1 MVTAKK
7 IAEAAKVSRS
17 TVQRALSGSEKVAPR
32 TKKRILTIAGTFG
45 YRPNRQAR
53 ALVMRQQELA
63 YAVIIGIPENIFYRE
78 VLKGIDKAQ
87 EELRDFGV
95 QVTIRSMHA
104 SDGRQQA
111 DLLRSLCSQGNKG
124 IVLVAYDCAEVRRAI
139 DAAVGKGISVVS
151 MVSDVPKSKRLCFVG
166 QDHHRS
172 GQVAGGLMS
181 LLLERG
187 EKVACF
193 IGSRQFLAHTQRLQ
207 GFQQRYLES
216 HDPEDIVEV
225 VEDFDS
231 SKLAAQITRELFSR
245 HPDLR
250 GIFVATAGVQ
260 GVCRSISELGRGGKV
275 RMVTYDLVQSR
286 RYSKDGIIDFV
297 IDQDPVQEGYQALTL
312 LNRHVM
318 YREVPPETQL
328 TKIDIRTRDTVDL

>member
-17 TVQRALSGSEKVAPR
+17 TVQRALSGDPRVAER
-32 TKKRILTIAGTFG
+32 TKARVLKIAVSLG

-53 ALVMRQQELA
+53 ALVMRQQRLE

-78 VLKGIDKAQ
+78 VLKGIDRAQ

-95 QVTIRSMHA
+95 EVTIRYLHA
-104 SDGRQQA
+104 SDGREQA
-111 DLLRSLCSQGNKG
+111 ELIRSLCSQGKRG
-124 IVLVAYDCAEVRRAI
+124 IVLVAYDCAEVREAI
-139 DAAVGKGISVVS
+139 GAGAERGVAFVS
-151 MVSDVPKSKRLCFVG
+151 MVSDVPRSRRLCFVG

-172 GQVAGGLMS
+172 GRVAGGLMS
-181 LLLERG
+181 MLIARG
-187 EKVACF
+187 EKIACF
-193 IGSRQFLAHTQRLQ
+193 IGSRQFLAHTERLK
-207 GFQQRYLES
+207 GFQERYLES
-216 HDPEDIVEV
+216 HDAGDIVEV

-231 SKLAAQITRELFSR
+231 SKLAAELTRGLAAR
-245 HPDLR
+245 HPELR

-260 GVCRSISELGRGGKV
+260 GVCRGISDLGLKGKV
-275 RMVTYDLVQSR
+275 RLVTYDLVQSR
-286 RYSKDGIIDFV
+286 KACREGIIDFV
-297 IDQDPVQEGYQALTL
+297 IDQDPVQEGYQALIL

-318 YREVPPETQL
+318 YREIPPEKQL